1 MNRSQDPNLVASHP
15 SFPYFLGLGAVFKK
29 FFGKKGSNRLY
40 FIANGK
46 ACQGFCVEAD
56 TDSFGGVFDLTKRG
70 KA

>member
-1 MNRSQDPNLVASHP
+1 LHLIPPSHI
-15 SFPYFLGLGAVFKK
+15 FLGLGAVFKK

-46 ACQGFCVEAD
+46 ACQGFCVDAD
-56 TDSFGGVFDLTKRG
+56 IESFGGVFDLTKMG